1 MKASHSFVQQFLF
14 LLLGTFILCTTAY
27 APRVCAQ
34 TTRQTKT
41 NETNQS
47 AAVTEALKTSFGSSL
62 EAVTTF
68 NPFYLSG
75 DFNGDGAQDILIVV
89 RLKGRRSELPS
100 DVKVLNPFY
109 HTGELT
115 FPADPAT
122 KPTLAFAIIHGTN
135 PGWKAPKPAAK
146 FLLLGESP
154 VLILENDRATSGHS
168 EDAKGL
174 MEILSKRGKRRAAS
188 RPPATAKGDSILLG
202 TEAAESTLYWN
213 GKTYRWVESEGGE

>member
-1 MKASHSFVQQFLF
+1 
-14 LLLGTFILCTTAY
+14 
-27 APRVCAQ
+27 
-34 TTRQTKT
+34 
-41 NETNQS
+41 
-47 AAVTEALKTSFGSSL
+47 L

-89 RLKGRRSELPS
+89 RLKGKRSELPS
-100 DVKVLNPFY
+100 DLKILNPFY
-109 HTGELT
+109 HAGEPN

-122 KPTLAFAIIHGTN
+122 KPTLAFAIIHGTDA
-135 PGWKAPKPAAK
+135 GWKAPKPAAK
-146 FLLLGESP
+146 FLLLGESS

-188 RPPATAKGDSILLG
+188 RPPPAAKGDSILLA
-202 TEAAESTLYWN
+202 TEATESILYWN
-213 GKTYRWVESEGGE
+213 GKTYRWQESEGGE